1 MPAGLG
7 GATLR
12 SKLSALLPRL
22 RRFALL
28 LAGDA
33 DSADTLLRLAFDAI
47 MTEPSL
53 RPANMPVEHW
63 ALSRVYSIWL
73 DDLRGRREPMAQTR
87 ADEDLLRLRLTDWGM
102 EGLEAPELAGFLS
115 ALPPQQRAAIVL
127 VYGEGLSYDA
137 AAAVLDAPVDAV
149 SSRVSRA
156 LAGLVE
162 RLGLQRPETPA
173 SAEVAMLYPEQEQAT
188 S

>member
-1 MPAGLG
+1 
-7 GATLR
+7 
-12 SKLSALLPRL
+12 
-22 RRFALL
+22 
-28 LAGDA
+28 
-33 DSADTLLRLAFDAI
+33 
-47 MTEPSL
+47 
-53 RPANMPVEHW
+53 MPVEHW

-87 ADEDLLRLRLTDWGM
+87 ADEDLLRLRLTEWGRDD
-102 EGLEAPELAGFLS
+102 LEAPELAGFLA
-115 ALPPQQRAAIVL
+115 ALPPQQRAAILL
-127 VYGEGLSYDA
+127 VHGEGLTYEE
-137 AAAVLDAPVDAV
+137 AAAVLDTPAETV

-162 RLGLQRPETPA
+162 RLGLQRPETPV